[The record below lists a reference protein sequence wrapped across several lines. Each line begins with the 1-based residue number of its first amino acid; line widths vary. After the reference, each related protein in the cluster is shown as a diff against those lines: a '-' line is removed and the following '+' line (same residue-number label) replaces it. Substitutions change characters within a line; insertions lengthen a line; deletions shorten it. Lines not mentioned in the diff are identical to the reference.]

1 MRATIAICITLCLMI
16 PVAVMAQTKSHDL
29 TADASLSWRF
39 VAAESESDSLEMI
52 ITKRRPG
59 WLGVGFGKGMISA
72 EIVLIE
78 RNPKDKSKLVVKT
91 CYLAGYED
99 PICDGIAQSW
109 KVNSAIANKS
119 YFQLNISRNTGRIDL
134 AHGKDIKQGLNDML
148 YAYTDNDLVEFHDAS
163 VEGGSFGT
171 VSLDLK
177 QGSTDL
183 SLKWGFIRH
192 EYMMFIIWVFVAD
205 FLIFLALYCKW
216 VPYWRFWHLA
226 GFTIVF
232 FLSYN
237 AAHAGQ
243 SNWRPVDIPA
253 FEKEV
258 NQLTSHKSCAF
269 YLKYLSLFQLLL
281 GMFLEIIHFLPV
293 GTLGRQSRWYI
304 RICHMV
310 LGCIVWLVARLG
322 TFFGVKLYMV
332 KFNDLSFM
340 AILVIETFAFVF
352 GIVLMQFNR
361 SKEQEIAPEEY
372 SKLVELDHTYHPQL
386 DTVEKTLECQ
396 AIVQDIRKGKSQKEH
411 CLAHPGKLIVVYD
424 NRVYDMTGFRHP
436 GGMQNIEEAN
446 WTDVSRY
453 LIGVTG
459 IEKRAGD
466 LRKHS
471 RNAFYE
477 LETRFIGMLYE
488 KNRDLDDHWTL
499 RNRVTGHVD
508 FAKELF
514 SFKEKEQLSQTT
526 AIFKFENQKFNVATN
541 LKGIRWIGRHYLLSV
556 PTKSNKVRIYSQCQS
571 YASEVASYN
580 KALVQHFHRVINGQQ
595 SQGVGVELP
604 QAIQSLHFTI
614 KAYEDDQALS
624 RIIHDLAP
632 GAKVLIDGPYGTGLP
647 LTEDLRGDVLLVAGG
662 TGFIPFVD
670 LLAFLLKKAM
680 AMVLSRSS
688 RPADFLQPSQDYIG
702 IFRDCR
708 FTLACSFQ
716 NKDDFVFYEIIQQLV
731 KINDDHGL
739 DFFRCFLRV
748 DGATSVYGL
757 PTVKGYFDEKF
768 LEARLQE
775 LPNLQRVLICGPD
788 RMNTAVYNALT
799 RKLAVDEGKI
809 SFV

>member
-1 MRATIAICITLCLMI
+1 MRATIAICITLFLTML
-16 PVAVMAQTKSHDL
+16 VAVMAQTKSHDL

-78 RNPKDKSKLVVKT
+78 RNPEDRSKLVVKT

-119 YFQLNISRNTGRIDL
+119 YFQLNISRNTGRIDQ
-134 AHGKDIKQGLNDML
+134 AHGKEIKNGLNDML
-148 YAYTDNDLVEFHDAS
+148 YAYTDNDVVEFHDAS

-171 VSLDLK
+171 ITLDLN
-177 QGSTDL
+177 QGSTDQ

-192 EYMMFIIWVFVAD
+192 EYTMFIIWVFVAD
-205 FLIFLALYCKW
+205 SLILLALYGKW
-216 VPYWRFWHLA
+216 VPNWRLFHLA

-232 FLSYN
+232 FLSFY

-253 FEKEV
+253 FEKQV
-258 NQLTSHKSCAF
+258 DQLESHKSCAF
-269 YLKYLSLFQLLL
+269 YLKYISFFQLVL
-281 GMFLEIIHFLPV
+281 GITLEIIHLMPA
-293 GTLGRQSRWYI
+293 GTLDRQRRWYI

-310 LGCIVWLVARLG
+310 LGCIVWLLARLG

-340 AILVIETFAFVF
+340 VVLVIETFAFVF
-352 GIVLMQFNR
+352 GIVLKQFKR
-361 SKEQEIAPEEY
+361 SEEQEIAPEEY
-372 SKLVELDHTYHPQL
+372 NKLVELDHIYHPKL
-386 DTVEKTLECQ
+386 DTVEKRLECQ

-436 GGMQNIEEAN
+436 GGMQYLEDAN
-446 WTDVSRY
+446 WTDVSRF
-453 LIGVTG
+453 LLGVTG

-466 LRKHS
+466 IRKHS

-477 LETRFIGMLYE
+477 LETRFIGMLYQ
-488 KNRDLDDHWTL
+488 KKQGLDDHWTL

-514 SFKEKEQLSQTT
+514 TFNEKYKLSETT
-526 AIFKFENQKFNVATN
+526 AMFRLENKKFKVRTN
-541 LKGIRWIGRHYLLSV
+541 LKGIRWIARHYNLSV
-556 PTKSNKVRIYSQCQS
+556 PTKSNKVRIYSQSQS
-571 YASEVASYN
+571 YAREAVAYN
-580 KALVQHFHRVINGQQ
+580 KALMNHFDKVIMGQQ
-595 SQGVGVELP
+595 TQGIEVELP
-604 QAIQSLHFTI
+604 HAVNCLTFTI
-614 KAYEDDQALS
+614 KAYEGYQTLS
-624 RIIHDLAP
+624 QVIHNLAP
-632 GAKVLIDGPYGTGLP
+632 GSKVLVDGPCGTGLP
-647 LTEDLRGDVLLVAGG
+647 LDEDLIGDVLMITGG
-662 TGFIPFVD
+662 TGFMPLVD
-670 LLAFLLKKAM
+670 LFAFLLKKAM
-680 AMVLSRSS
+680 VMALTKSG
-688 RPADFLQPSQDYIG
+688 RPTNFVQPAQDYIS
-702 IFRDCR
+702 IFRGCR
-708 FTLACSFQ
+708 FTLACSFL
-716 NKDDFVFYEIIQQLV
+716 NKEDFVFHDIIKYLV
-731 KINDDHGL
+731 KINDEHGL
-739 DFFRCFLRV
+739 DFFKCFLRM
-748 DGATSVYGL
+748 DGVTTAYGL
-757 PTVKGYFDEKF
+757 PTVKGYFDENF
-768 LEARLQE
+768 LSARLQE
-775 LPNLQRVLICGPD
+775 LPNLKRVMVCGPE

-799 RKLAVDEGKI
+799 LKLAVDERMI